1 MDNSG
6 TWWWGG
12 AASPPVR
19 LVADED
25 LSMKMMPSSTGAD
38 VEGGAA
44 ESKQEEK
51 CATVETS
58 TAALAVAATAA
69 VELTNIFFFL
79 HGDTERALATRRRC
93 CELGLVCVA
102 RIIEAVTV
110 ILAFAAFLSAAGLLL
125 LRSPAL
131 GRHDIVSAACVRAV
145 LLASTAAL
153 FLASVGTVF
162 SLLHDD
168 RGVLP

>member
-25 LSMKMMPSSTGAD
+25 LSTEMTPSSIGAD
-38 VEGGAA
+38 VEGGA
-44 ESKQEEK
+44 ELKQEEK
-51 CATVETS
+51 GAAVETS

-79 HGDTERALATRRRC
+79 HGDTERALARRRRC
-93 CELGLVCVA
+93 CETGLVRVA
-102 RIIEAVTV
+102 RIIEAATV

-125 LRSPAL
+125 LRRPAL
-131 GRHDIVSAACVRAV
+131 GRHHIVSAACVRAV
-145 LLASTAAL
+145 LFASTAAL

-162 SLLHDD
+162 SLLQYD
-168 RGVLP
+168 RGVLQ